1 MKKAFLCVNIT
12 DNEDNE
18 TIDGASL
25 AAVRITAEQE
35 TALDKA
41 VEEANDVVL
50 KKAKLPLWLR
60 IIEWVC
66 GLVALLL
73 ITGILRS
80 DVDFATA
87 YHNAAPIFYIA
98 GVTLVIAGVIAS
110 AGFFRSRKVMNS
122 DEAKTVLDRVENYV
136 KTLSAYLGVPT
147 DAENIDVLMMWYKEK
162 NGERKI
168 KKIIDETHQNHEY
181 KVFVNGTSLCFA
193 DPRVKYELPLEGITA
208 IKRIKEKVVVSDWNK
223 EEAYNSKTY
232 KPYKITANKNEVNYF
247 FKNYLILEFTAN
259 GEEYEM
265 FFPPYEDKLLTKL
278 TGLSII
284 EE

>member
-12 DNEDNE
+12 ENEDNE
-18 TIDGASL
+18 TIDGVSL
-25 AAVRITAEQE
+25 VTARITSEQE
-35 TALDKA
+35 TALDKSI
-41 VEEANDVVL
+41 EEAADIVF
-50 KKAKLPLWLR
+50 KKAKLPLWMR

-66 GLVALLL
+66 GIVALLL
-73 ITGILRS
+73 ISGILKS
-80 DVDFATA
+80 DVDLATA
-87 YHNAAPIFYIA
+87 YYNAAPLFYIA
-98 GVTLVIAGVIAS
+98 GVTLVVAVVIAIAGAVK
-110 AGFFRSRKVMNS
+110 SRKVLNS
-122 DEAKTVLDRVENYV
+122 DESKATIDRADNFAKSLYT
-136 KTLSAYLGVPT
+136 YLGVPA

-223 EEAYNSKTY
+223 EESYNSKTY
-232 KPYKITANKNEVNYF
+232 KPYKITADKNEINYF
-247 FKNYLILEFTAN
+247 FKYYLSLEFTAN

-265 FFPPYEDKLLTKL
+265 FFPPYEEELLAKL
-278 TGLSII
+278 TGFTA
-284 EE
+284 E